1 MQSYYPCQDEFWPR
15 TTIPDIAEDIIPVAA
30 GIYQETVV
38 LKTVA
43 DDYLVNNDPSH
54 CHVTECKIYENGVQL
69 TDAEFIWPDKDYIYI
84 NADPREEFYFEK
96 M

>member
-1 MQSYYPCQDEFWPR
+1 M
-15 TTIPDIAEDIIPVAA
+15 AA
-30 GIYQETVV
+30 GVYQETVV

-43 DDYLVNNDPSH
+43 DDYLFNNDTSH
-54 CHVTECKIYENGVQL
+54 CLVTECKIYENGTHL

-84 NADPREEFYFEK
+84 NTDPREEFYYEK